1 MGYDV
6 IVVFTNL
13 PLFVQE
19 YFLGLV
25 SWSQSPSVIS
35 ILAVFSF
42 GSIHITKNI
51 VKLVTLAI
59 HALKQR
65 IARNPIISQLAYPKI
80 SVLIPAHNESCTIV
94 DTIKSVLENSY
105 QNKEIIVIDDHS
117 TDDTYHLIR
126 PFYEQGLIRIVRRI
140 EGKVSK
146 ASAINHGSTYA
157 TGNIIMTMDGDTLL
171 ERNSLKEISK
181 YMSDPN
187 VVGVAGKVQVLNGD
201 GCVNNIVTKCQL
213 YEYTV
218 TFELG
223 KRSQAILKS
232 LIILP
237 GTFAVFRKN
246 VFRESGMLD
255 EDSIVEDLDLTFKLY
270 KTGGKV
276 MYAPKAVARTYCP
289 GNWRA
294 WIRQR
299 LRWNIG
305 NMVTLIKHRDVISS
319 RNFAFK
325 KIFIFALFDM
335 LALDIFLLWFR
346 LAVITHIV
354 FKGFDQGLQYTFTL
368 VIILYFI
375 TEIMAFVASSILSS
389 RPNVLRNLYLTP
401 FMVFIYNPLCI
412 FVHLY
417 SYIVVLVK
425 KEKIEW

>member
-1 MGYDV
+1 LGYDV
-6 IVVFTNL
+6 IVVLTNL
-13 PLFVQE
+13 PLFIQE
-19 YFLGLV
+19 YFLGFV

-35 ILAVFSF
+35 VLAVFSF

-59 HALKQR
+59 HTLKQR
-65 IARNPIISQLAYPKI
+65 IARNPIIPQLAYPKI
-80 SVLIPAHNESCTIV
+80 SVLIPAHNESGTIV

-126 PFYEQGLIRIVRRI
+126 PFYEEGLIRIVRRI
-140 EGKVSK
+140 DGKISK
-146 ASAINHGSTYA
+146 ASAINHGSPYA
-157 TGNIIMTMDGDTLL
+157 TGDIIMTMDGDTLL

-181 YMSDPN
+181 YMSDPS
-187 VVGVAGKVQVLNGD
+187 VVGVAGNVQVLNGD
-201 GCVNNIVTKCQL
+201 GCVDNIVTKCQL
-213 YEYTV
+213 FEYTV
-218 TFELG
+218 TFELA
-223 KRSQAILKS
+223 KRSEAILKS

-246 VFRESGMLD
+246 IFIESGMLD

-305 NMVTLIKHRDVISS
+305 NIVTLIKHRDVISS
-319 RNFAFK
+319 RNIALK

-335 LALDIFLLWFR
+335 LALDILLLWFR

-368 VIILYFI
+368 IIILYFI

-389 RPNVLRNLYLTP
+389 RPHVLRNLYLAP
-401 FMVFIYNPLCI
+401 FIVFIYNPLCI
-412 FVHLY
+412 LVHLY